1 MGDVICAEERGLQ
14 ASKNVVDVPM
24 QVLEE
29 TSVDIAAKVREENSF
44 EVHVKQQRQKLYI
57 VPEVSPQETPSI
69 PLHCL
74 VKAV

>member
-1 MGDVICAEERGLQ
+1 
-14 ASKNVVDVPM
+14 M